1 VSRSCA
7 FNPKNGTHK
16 ISIKNTLLIWI
27 TKVERINHFS
37 IIATAKFISL
47 TIVFVSNLEKNKMKT
62 CINSE
67 IGRLEGVII
76 HTPGSEVENMTPEN
90 AERALYS
97 DILNLSVASK
107 EYAQL
112 AGVLKSVTKV
122 FDVKDLL
129 SDILKDEKVKFQLV
143 EKICANQ
150 DFICNAHDLLQKS
163 ASQLTNLLI
172 EGVVIKKNNLT
183 NYLNNERFS
192 IRPLHNLF
200 FTRDSAMGMND
211 KMLIGKMANR
221 VRERESVIMES
232 IFNNHPNIET
242 TTLNPAN
249 PKSGIMGN
257 LKSTIEGGDFQV
269 ARDDIFVIGTGVRT
283 STQGIDFIIE
293 NIYNSIKEEKHF
305 VIQELPL
312 MPESFIHLD
321 MVFTLLDKDK
331 CMVYEPVILK
341 STSLKCIH
349 IHVKDGEIKSIQ
361 ERENIITALEK
372 LDMPLTQVIC
382 GGADEWN
389 QEREQWHSGANFFSF
404 APGKVLGYA
413 RNVNTVE
420 QMDKAGFSIVTA
432 ADVAEGKDSP
442 DNYKKCFV
450 TVEGSELA
458 RGGGGARCMT
468 MPVNRDKVEW

>member
-1 VSRSCA
+1 
-7 FNPKNGTHK
+7 
-16 ISIKNTLLIWI
+16 
-27 TKVERINHFS
+27 
-37 IIATAKFISL
+37 
-47 TIVFVSNLEKNKMKT
+47 MKT

-150 DFICNAHDLLQKS
+150 DFICDAHDLLQKS

-232 IFNNHPNIET
+232 IFNNHPDIET

-249 PKSGIMGN
+249 PKSGIVGN
-257 LKSTIEGGDFQV
+257 IKSTIEGGDFQV

-293 NIYNSIKEEKHF
+293 NIKQTKTALHHII
-305 VIQELPL
+305 VQELPAT
-312 MPESFIHLD
+312 PESFIHLD
-321 MVFTLLDKDK
+321 MVFTFLNRDS
-331 CMVYEPVILK
+331 CMVYEPVIYKMNRLR
-341 STSLKCIH
+341 TIH
-349 IHVKDGEIKSIQ
+349 IQI
-361 ERENIITALEK
+361 ENKQVTKIEEVPNIPEALKK
-372 LDMPLTQVIC
+372 LGMDLQPINC
-382 GGADEWN
+382 GGNNDSWI
-389 QEREQWHSGANFFSF
+389 QEREQWHSGANFFAF
-404 APGKVLGYA
+404 APGKIIGYE
-413 RNVNTVE
+413 RNVHTIDALNNSGFDVL
-420 QMDKAGFSIVTA
+420 KATDII
-432 ADVAEGKDSP
+432 DGKVLID
-442 DNYKKCFV
+442 DYKKCVV
-450 TVEGSELA
+450 TIAGSELA

-468 MPVNRDKVEW
+468 MPIRRAEVE